1 MKKIFLSI
9 LLLMINFPSFAQSET
24 NENSLLWKISGK
36 NFKSPSYLFGTIHI
50 ICQDNYLWT
59 DVMNDAFT
67 KTQALYLELPMADKG
82 FQQKMMEH
90 IMLKDGKQLKDF
102 FTAKQ
107 YQKLDLFFKDSM
119 KMPLA
124 MFSKMKPFGIMSF
137 AILKYIDCNGK
148 MPISYEEKLMGQAIE
163 RNLKVSGLETIE
175 DQMKI
180 FDDLPKD
187 SIAKMVMASVTDT
200 QKNKNIFQT
209 MMNAYLAQDLD
220 VLYNEIVRSPEY
232 EAHLT
237 ALLYERNLKWIPL
250 IMTAAKEKPTFFAVG
265 AGHLPG
271 EKGVL
276 ALLRKQGYKVEP
288 VK

>member
-1 MKKIFLSI
+1 MKTFVKI
-9 LLLMINFPSFAQSET
+9 AQL
-24 NENSLLWKISGK
+24 ENSAIQILHIGK
-36 NFKSPSYLFGTIHI
+36 EANLSEK
-50 ICQDNYLWT
+50 
-59 DVMNDAFT
+59 
-67 KTQALYLELPMADKG
+67 
-82 FQQKMMEH
+82 QKH
-90 IMLKDGKQLKDF
+90 NRKQLEN
-102 FTAKQ
+102 
-107 YQKLDLFFKDSM
+107 FFKDSM